1 MRKYVT
7 GIRARGR
14 RVMVE
19 YGAVVFLFYRIHQTI
34 SIEIDIA
41 TQLLDSETI
50 VQIILSFLRVTDHLI
65 ADYKN

>member
-1 MRKYVT
+1 MRNYDT
-7 GIRARGR
+7 GRRARGR

-19 YGAVVFLFYRIHQTI
+19 YGAAVFLFYRTHQTI

-41 TQLLDSETI
+41 TQLQDSAI
-50 VQIILSFLRVTDHLI
+50 VVQNILSFLRVTDHLI

>member
-1 MRKYVT
+1 
-7 GIRARGR
+7 
-14 RVMVE
+14 MVE

-41 TQLLDSETI
+41 AQLLDSETI